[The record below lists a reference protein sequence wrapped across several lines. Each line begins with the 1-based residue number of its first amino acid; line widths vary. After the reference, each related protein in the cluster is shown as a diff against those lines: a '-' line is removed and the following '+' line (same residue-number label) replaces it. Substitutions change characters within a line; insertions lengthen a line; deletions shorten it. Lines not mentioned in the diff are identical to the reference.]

1 MDNIT
6 NNFVIYTDHI
16 LSSLQ
21 MNKEIINYRKIAEQ
35 IFLAGVENVM
45 PQRLITRVM
54 SMNNTTL
61 NIENRV
67 FPLETI
73 ENIFVI
79 GAGKASAL
87 MGEEVEKILG
97 DYITAGHIVVK
108 YGYSRKLKYIGV
120 TEAGHPVPDE
130 NGFKATREIINIARS
145 AGCNDLVICLLS
157 GGGSSL
163 LSDAPEGC
171 SPRDMIKVND
181 LLIKSGASISEINA
195 VRKHLSEIKGGLLA
209 RIVYPA
215 VLVNLILS
223 DVPGDQLDVIASGPT
238 VPDPTTY
245 FQALTVL
252 DMYGLT
258 TLVPDKVL
266 TVLKDGAMGR
276 RPETPKMG
284 DPVFERTHNILVGS
298 NRLALEAAKSRAL
311 DFNINAIIIDDQ
323 LQGDVSTVAE
333 YLAETALKYK
343 SDKDEVKPVCLLFGG
358 ETVVKVKGRGRG
370 GRNQHL
376 ALLSALLLQKHPGI
390 TILSSGTDG
399 NDGPTDAAGAVVDS
413 ETVAAARLKGID
425 PGKYLIDFDSYHFFK
440 RAGGHIIT
448 GPTMTNVMDLI
459 VVIVE

>member
-1 MDNIT
+1 MEPLVPNSRT
-6 NNFVIYTDHI
+6 
-16 LSSLQ
+16 
-21 MNKEIINYRKIAEQ
+21 IAEK
-35 IFLAGVENVM
+35 IFLAGVESVM
-45 PQRLITRVM
+45 PQRLITNVM
-54 SMNNTTL
+54 IMRNTSL
-61 NIENRV
+61 NIGNLV

-73 ENIFVI
+73 ENIYVI

-97 DYITAGHIVVK
+97 DCITAGHIVVK
-108 YGYSRKLKYIGV
+108 YGYSRKLKYIDV
-120 TEAGHPVPDE
+120 TEAGHPVPDA
-130 NGFKATREIINIARS
+130 NGFRATREIIDIAGS
-145 AGCNDLVICLLS
+145 ARCDDLVICLLS

-171 SPRDMIKVND
+171 SSRDMIKVND
-181 LLIKSGASISEINA
+181 LLIKSGASIREINA
-195 VRKHLSEIKGGLLA
+195 VRKHLSEIKGGQLA

-215 VLVNLILS
+215 ALVNLILS

-258 TLVPDKVL
+258 TLVPDGVL
-266 TVLKDGAMGR
+266 TILKDGDMGK

-284 DPVFERTHNILVGS
+284 DPVFGRTHNILVGS
-298 NRLALEAAKSRAL
+298 NRLALEAAKNRAL
-311 DFNINAIIIDDQ
+311 EFNINAIIIDDQ

-333 YLAETALKYK
+333 YLVETALKYK
-343 SDKDEVKPVCLLFGG
+343 SDKDEVKPVCLLYGG
-358 ETVVKVKGRGRG
+358 ETVVKVNGIGKG

-376 ALLSALLLQKHPGI
+376 ALLLALLLQNKPGI

-413 ETVAAARLKGID
+413 DTIAAALLKGID
-425 PGKYLIDFDSYHFFK
+425 PGKYLINFDSFHFFK
-440 RAGGHIIT
+440 KAGGHIIT

-459 VVIVE
+459 VVLVW